1 MFGSHTRPSYRVD
14 RKRPN
19 SNRWIIYA
27 FASDQNKADRTFH
40 DALEREP
47 EGTAIVVR
55 RFSRQIEGLSRIV
68 RQGIAGKPHKPA

>member
-27 FASDQNKADRTFH
+27 FASDQNNADRTFH

-47 EGTAIVVR
+47 EGTAIVLR

-68 RQGIAGKPHKPA
+68 RQGIAGKPHEPA